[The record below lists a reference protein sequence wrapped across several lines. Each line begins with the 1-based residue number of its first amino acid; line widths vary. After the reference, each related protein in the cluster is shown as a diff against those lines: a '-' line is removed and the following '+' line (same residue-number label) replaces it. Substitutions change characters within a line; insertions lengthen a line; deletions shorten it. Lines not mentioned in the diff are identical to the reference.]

1 MNTAETATVL
11 EALKFAYPRFYND
24 MTPQETDGTI
34 KLWAMMFENDNLQ
47 IVIEAVKAMITTLKF
62 PPTIADIKE
71 KIHLL
76 KAPKTGVLTEMEA
89 WGLVYR
95 AICNSSYDSEKRF
108 NELPEVIQRLVGTPK
123 QLREWA
129 TTENLNVS
137 VIQSNFMR
145 SYKVMAERKEMIDRL
160 PDSCKN
166 LLNEEDKLCLSVNN
180 ATELVL
186 FPM

>member
-1 MNTAETATVL
+1 
-11 EALKFAYPRFYND
+11 
-24 MTPQETDGTI
+24 
-34 KLWAMMFENDNLQ
+34 
-47 IVIEAVKAMITTLKF
+47 
-62 PPTIADIKE
+62 
-71 KIHLL
+71 
-76 KAPKTGVLTEMEA
+76 MEA

-108 NELPEVIQRLVGTPK
+108 NELPETIQRLVGTPK

-180 ATELVL
+180 AVEQVL